1 MSTTKWAAMAI
12 AVIALGVTGCGTS
25 DTGTGAAAAS
35 APAAPRPKGTG
46 PLPEKVVRADLDSS
60 AANAGVPNNAP
71 DFARS
76 AEERTDDSLMS
87 CAVAFK
93 GFGTKTTPV
102 DLTRFEKLVSEL
114 RERDWRP
121 PRKDLKGADAVGETR
136 VVLKQRGWS
145 MVASHMDIQKGV
157 VTLLATEDACV
168 KRTGIDAGVLG

>member
-1 MSTTKWAAMAI
+1 MSRMKWAASALVVI
-12 AVIALGVTGCGTS
+12 AVGAAGCGT
-25 DTGTGAAAAS
+25 DDAGTGAP
-35 APAAPRPKGTG
+35 APSAAPRPKGTG
-46 PLPEKVVRADLDSS
+46 PLPEKAVRADLDSS

-121 PRKDLKGADAVGETR
+121 PRKDLKGADAAGETR

-168 KRTGIDAGVLG
+168 KRTGIDAGALG